1 MEFLDDTAN
10 VDESYT
16 SLDSEPY
23 VLSPKKKKE
32 EKKEEMQL
40 CKNAVMEVFSLI
52 TEVENAAGACFRTDI
67 R

>member
-23 VLSPKKKKE
+23 VPHQKKE
-32 EKKEEMQL
+32 AEKKGKME
-40 CKNAVMEVFSLI
+40 CKNAVIEVLNRI
-52 TEVENAAGACFRTDI
+52 IEVKNAGRACLRTEI